1 MKMIFLFGMV
11 VFLLVI
17 HSVHAQIQVSGSQ
30 DESKIAK
37 EILRYLE
44 SHPQAADTLE
54 GIEAWWLSSEH
65 SRIKPQTSVIR
76 SVVERLVKDA
86 KLTQRKAQNGRTYY
100 SIHRAK

>member
-1 MKMIFLFGMV
+1 ML

-17 HSVHAQIQVSGSQ
+17 NPAYTQVSDSQ

-54 GIEAWWLSSEH
+54 GIEAWWSSSNR
-65 SRIKPQTSVIR
+65 SRIKPQTSVIK
-76 SVVERLVKDA
+76 SVVERLVKDG

-100 SIHRAK
+100 AIHRPK